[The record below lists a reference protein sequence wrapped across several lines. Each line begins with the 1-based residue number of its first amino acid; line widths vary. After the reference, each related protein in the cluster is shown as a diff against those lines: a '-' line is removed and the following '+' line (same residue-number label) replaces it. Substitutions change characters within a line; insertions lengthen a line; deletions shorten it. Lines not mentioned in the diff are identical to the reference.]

1 MTKFHMRRDYP
12 TAAALLLGAVDHL
25 SGDKAAS
32 AQFHGA
38 RALSRVDRDDEAIA
52 GYRKVI
58 AQFPHS
64 RFAPEAQY
72 LSGWLEY
79 NRGRFRESIPAFEA
93 TLENFG
99 ASAFAD
105 DAAWSLAFAHF
116 LLGDAA
122 EAAAGFDRYGR
133 LPPTGHRL
141 RRDRRARE
149 VLARA
154 PQGEGRPAGG
164 GRGDVP
170 GARAAAVLVLRA
182 AGAGAPEASRPPG
195 ADRAAR

>member
-12 TAAALLLGAVDHL
+12 TAGALLLGAVDHL

-38 RALSRVDRDDEAIA
+38 RAMSRVDRDDEAIA

-79 NRGRFRESIPAFEA
+79 NRGRFRQSI
-93 TLENFG
+93 
-99 ASAFAD
+99 
-105 DAAWSLAFAHF
+105 
-116 LLGDAA
+116 
-122 EAAAGFDRYGR
+122 R
-133 LPPTGHRL
+133 
-141 RRDRRARE
+141 
-149 VLARA
+149 
-154 PQGEGRPAGG
+154 
-164 GRGDVP
+164 
-170 GARAAAVLVLRA
+170 
-182 AGAGAPEASRPPG
+182 ASR
-195 ADRAAR
+195 RR